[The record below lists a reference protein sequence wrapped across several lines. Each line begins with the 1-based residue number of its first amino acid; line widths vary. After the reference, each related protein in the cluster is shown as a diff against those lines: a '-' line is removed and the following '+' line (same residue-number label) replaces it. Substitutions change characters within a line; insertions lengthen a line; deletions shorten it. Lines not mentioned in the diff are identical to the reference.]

1 MAHSIHSL
9 WVLWW
14 LPCRETFGMS
24 MTKIPTAMK
33 TRKLFSVE
41 AALLTA
47 LLALLGIAAMAAPVS
62 TKEEVIISGQL
73 HADDQTLA
81 DAVVVVE
88 LGDEAC
94 LRSELSANGRFEF
107 KVPVGSKARLIFLK
121 PGYLTKEV
129 EVDTKNALNSEEAR
143 KLNKKVKF
151 DVVLEEQ
158 LQHMNEVYMG
168 PVGYIHFVNGTGLMR
183 VRHDE
188 RMKPVAKPADGE
200 EFAVNP

>member
-1 MAHSIHSL
+1 MKPA
-9 WVLWW
+9 
-14 LPCRETFGMS
+14 
-24 MTKIPTAMK
+24 AMK
-33 TRKLFSVE
+33 TRKLLSVE

-47 LLALLGIAAMAAPVS
+47 LLALLGIAALAAPVS
-62 TKEEVIISGQL
+62 TKEEVVISGQL
-73 HADDQTLA
+73 HADDLSLS

-88 LGDEAC
+88 LGEDAC
-94 LRSELSANGRFEF
+94 LRSELGANGRFAF
-107 KVPVGSKARLIFLK
+107 KVPVGSKARLLFLK

-129 EVDTKNALNSEEAR
+129 AVDTKNALNSDQAR

-151 DVVLEEQ
+151 DVVLEEE
-158 LQHMNEVYMG
+158 LQHVGEVYMG

-200 EFAVNP
+200 EFAVKP

>member
-1 MAHSIHSL
+1 MN
-9 WVLWW
+9 
-14 LPCRETFGMS
+14 
-24 MTKIPTAMK
+24 KPTAMK
-33 TRKLFSVE
+33 TKRHDSLAGS
-41 AALLTA
+41 
-47 LLALLGIAAMAAPVS
+47 LLAGLLSLVGIACFAMAAQGANN
-62 TKEEVIISGQL
+62 EVVISGQL
-73 HADDQTLA
+73 HADDLSLA

-94 LRSELSANGRFEF
+94 LRSVLGANGHFEF

-129 EVDTKNALNSEEAR
+129 EVDTKNALNNDEAR

-151 DVVLEEQ
+151 DVVLEEE
-158 LQHMNEVYMG
+158 LEHVGEVYMG

-188 RMKPVAKPADGE
+188 RMAPVAEPAEAE
-200 EFAVNP
+200 EFAVKP